1 MVENLG
7 VSILE
12 KQVVVFQDRCDKT
25 KSEEAPGVVGML
37 ENGIQALDLRTTF
50 SVDDI
55 AIPDIEKRVVLEM
68 GSISQFLSLAVT
80 SRI

>member
-1 MVENLG
+1 MVENLE

-12 KQVVVFQDRCDKT
+12 KQVVVFQDHCDKT
-25 KSEEAPGVVGML
+25 KSEEGPGVAGML
-37 ENGIQALDLRTTF
+37 ENGIQALDLGTIF

-68 GSISQFLSLAVT
+68 GSISQFLSLAVK
-80 SRI
+80 SRT

>member
-1 MVENLG
+1 MENLE

-25 KSEEAPGVVGML
+25 KSEEVPGVVGML
-37 ENGIQALDLRTTF
+37 ENGIQVPDLRTIF

-55 AIPDIEKRVVLEM
+55 VIPDIEKRVVLEM
-68 GSISQFLSLAVT
+68 GSVSQLLSLAGK